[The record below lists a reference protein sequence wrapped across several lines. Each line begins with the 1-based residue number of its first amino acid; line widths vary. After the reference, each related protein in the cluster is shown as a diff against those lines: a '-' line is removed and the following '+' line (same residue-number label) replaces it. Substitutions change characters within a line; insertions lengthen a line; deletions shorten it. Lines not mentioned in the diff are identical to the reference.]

1 MDEAGTS
8 IRIIMRTRSG
18 LEGKSERINLEQCQG
33 QGREG
38 RYKYKG
44 DGVGNKN
51 RTGEKSN

>member
-51 RTGEKSN
+51 SAGE